1 MKQLSALA
9 LALVLAVTCL
19 GTMACGA
26 EVDATKIQLSDSEIT
41 VDGAAISTDSNQAV
55 YAAHDIV
62 YYQAGQ
68 GEDYGAGSA
77 DDEHTAE
84 EAGAHTV
91 VTIRKA
97 GTYRVSGSLSAG
109 QLAVDLGDDAK
120 TAPSSVVTL
129 ILDGVDITCTVA
141 PAVIFYNV
149 YECGSTTRRRTICRL
164 PHGGHLRRRRQRHPG
179 RRQRQQHLRLLRGPY
194 L

>member
-1 MKQLSALA
+1 MKRSWTALA
-9 LALVLAVTCL
+9 LAGAMVFQLA
-19 GTMACGA
+19 ACGA
-26 EVDATKIQLSDSEIT
+26 SNSGGGSSSANSGTESALVLSDQSVTLDGNTISEGT
-41 VDGAAISTDSNQAV
+41 DGAVTVS
-55 YAAHDIV
+55 HDIV

-149 YECGSTTRRRTICRL
+149 YECDADFVAYDNEETDN
-164 PHGGHLRRRRQRHPG
+164 
-179 RRQRQQHLRLLRGPY
+179 
-194 L
+194 